1 MKGATIERK
10 ACEHFNLHKV
20 MLVIWSIQNNT
31 RSIENEQ
38 DGIVLEQYRIY
49 NTVINTTK
57 YILHVYKLNYNE
69 DWQEEHVYRITQ
81 IYKP

>member
-1 MKGATIERK
+1 MSKY
-10 ACEHFNLHKV
+10 
-20 MLVIWSIQNNT
+20 
-31 RSIENEQ
+31 
-38 DGIVLEQYRIY
+38 GIVLEQYCIY
-49 NTVINTTK
+49 SIVINTTK